1 MKSIGGSL
9 APENYRELRARFAV
23 IVGREPT
30 EAEMSELMTDKDELG
45 IGYGDPLL
53 LQMMMFKRERIALAE
68 LFERQLALIG
78 KELREAQDFVLRET
92 DKELTRR
99 ARNRCWLKVA
109 AGQLRGDPVVWDEG
123 LLKLSAC

>member
-99 ARNRCWLKVA
+99 QEQMLAQGGGGTVAGCPRCGMK
-109 AGQLRGDPVVWDEG
+109 G
-123 LLKLSAC
+123 C

>member
-9 APENYRELRARFAV
+9 VPENYRELRARFAV

-30 EAEMSELMTDKDELG
+30 EAEISELMTDKDELG

-78 KELREAQDFVLRET
+78 
-92 DKELTRR
+92 
-99 ARNRCWLKVA
+99 
-109 AGQLRGDPVVWDEG
+109 AGLSDQKA
-123 LLKLSAC
+123 KLPGHSLQGGQRLFLYSGVPCPTVITGHTHSIN

>member
-99 ARNRCWLKVA
+99 QEQMLAQGGGGTVA
-109 AGQLRGDPVVWDEG
+109 EG
-123 LLKLSAC
+123 C

>member
-78 KELREAQDFVLRET
+78 RELREAQDFVLRET

-99 ARNRCWLKVA
+99 QEQMLAQGGGGTVAGGPRCGMK
-109 AGQLRGDPVVWDEG
+109 G
-123 LLKLSAC
+123 C

>member
-99 ARNRCWLKVA
+99 QEQI
-109 AGQLRGDPVVWDEG
+109 AGSRWRRDSCGVTPLWNEG

>member
-9 APENYRELRARFAV
+9 VPENYRELRARFAV

-30 EAEMSELMTDKDELG
+30 EAEISELMTDKDELG

-53 LQMMMFKRERIALAE
+53 VQMMMFKRERIALAE

-92 DKELTRR
+92 DKELTGRGEQML
-99 ARNRCWLKVA
+99 AQGGGGTVA
-109 AGQLRGDPVVWDEG
+109 G
-123 LLKLSAC
+123 

>member
-1 MKSIGGSL
+1 MIIRGNG
-9 APENYRELRARFAV
+9 
-23 IVGREPT
+23 I
-30 EAEMSELMTDKDELG
+30 SELMTDKDELG

-92 DKELTRR
+92 DKELTGRR
-99 ARNRCWLKVA
+99 EQFKRG
-109 AGQLRGDPVVWDEG
+109 AGGFTGDFDDKNFSQRGYAFKYAIYYPADD
-123 LLKLSAC
+123 A